1 MFKKNLSNFFSYFG
15 KSQRTDREMNFGC
28 HITTSLVEVLIT
40 SLFQFYL
47 KEAAVGPIDKL

>member
-1 MFKKNLSNFFSYFG
+1 
-15 KSQRTDREMNFGC
+15 MNFGC

-47 KEAAVGPIDKL
+47 EAAAVGPIDKL